1 MYDYKI
7 PLLFIIDGF
16 RKGDMNQL
24 LAYARMGHQ
33 KNNMEEY
40 QQQKLS
46 LVPSEQPEV
55 QMEEEEEENELSSLL
70 DHTLADMTDFMT
82 EEEAT
87 EYIASILEGGEIE
100 HETALFENVTPYV
113 TDNIKV
119 TNYRPDQ
126 AVREASL
133 AQKHMWRPGH
143 GEISYLASNTLE
155 VYLGTLE
162 RPLEIPQALR
172 QIRQLSESTVLT
184 ARIVLGLWNIRRHS
198 DRVSKNGSA
207 AILLEEILQWQG
219 LQKHSRV
226 AHPGTSKRYTDGYRT
241 EQKQRVLQDLM
252 LLAACNVRGNCTIT
266 VRGKS
271 IPIQVDGPYMRYS
284 VFSRKTVTSEKIII
298 GFLVS
303 PGDWISTYEQHQNY
317 YLAEIDSQIFK
328 LNPQNDR
335 YALRLALYLTER
347 WREQAKQ
354 GDFSSPITMLEL
366 LAASMIEVDE
376 RHLTTRFVPRIEAAL
391 QKLENMGIVGKQV
404 CITEIDKGQTRWSK
418 EWLAARWEILPPLK
432 LIQEYQAINNPQRK
446 RVRRIRTKE

>member
-1 MYDYKI
+1 MAWK
-7 PLLFIIDGF
+7 
-16 RKGDMNQL
+16 K
-24 LAYARMGHQ
+24 
-33 KNNMEEY
+33 NMEEY

-46 LVPSEQPEV
+46 LVPAEQLDV
-55 QMEEEEEENELSSLL
+55 QVEEEEDSELSSLL
-70 DHTLADMTDFMT
+70 DYTLADVTDFMT

-100 HETALFENVTPYV
+100 QTALFENITPYV

-155 VYLGTLE
+155 VYLGTPE

-184 ARIVLGLWNIRRHS
+184 ARIVLGLWNIRRHN
-198 DRVSKNGSA
+198 DRISKNGSV

-226 AHPGTSKRYTDGYRT
+226 AHPGTVKRYTDGYRT
-241 EQKQRVLQDLM
+241 EQKQRVLQDLA
-252 LLAACNVRGNCTIT
+252 LLASCNVRGNCTIT
-266 VRGKS
+266 ARGKA

-284 VFSRKTVTSEKIII
+284 VVSRKAITNEKIII

-317 YLAEIDSQIFK
+317 YLAEVDSQIFK

-354 GDFSSPITMLEL
+354 GDFSSPITMMEL

-376 RHLTTRFVPRIEAAL
+376 RHLTTRFVPRIEASL

-432 LIQEYQAINNPQRK
+432 LIQEYQAMNNPHRK
-446 RVRRIRTKE
+446 RARRIRSKE